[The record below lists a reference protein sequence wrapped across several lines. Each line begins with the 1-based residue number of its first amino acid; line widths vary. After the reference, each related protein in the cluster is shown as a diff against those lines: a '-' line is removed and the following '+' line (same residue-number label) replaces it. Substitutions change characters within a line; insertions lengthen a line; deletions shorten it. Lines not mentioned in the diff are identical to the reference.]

1 MTVLQSFFLNILQP
15 CFFSEHFQK
24 STCGLVFNLMVGFR
38 MKSSNFSNFVTYIP
52 ANVSTSDQSCFNV
65 VDQRWNDVDPT
76 LKMKQNLT
84 SDFQRWYNV
93 SVRRCTTRINVAQ
106 LWYNIVSTLFQRRPN
121 VSENWE
127 LYRTQSGYRW
137 LWIYK

>member
-1 MTVLQSFFLNILQP
+1 MTLLQSFFLNILEP
-15 CFFSEHFQK
+15 LFFSEHFQK
-24 STCGLVFNLMVGFR
+24 NTCGLVFNLMVGFR
-38 MKSSNFSNFVTYIP
+38 MKSSNFSNFVTCIP
-52 ANVSTSDQSCFNV
+52 ANVSTPDQSCFNV
-65 VDQRWNDVDPT
+65 VEQRWNDVDPT

-93 SVRRCTTRINVAQ
+93 SARRCTTRINVAQ